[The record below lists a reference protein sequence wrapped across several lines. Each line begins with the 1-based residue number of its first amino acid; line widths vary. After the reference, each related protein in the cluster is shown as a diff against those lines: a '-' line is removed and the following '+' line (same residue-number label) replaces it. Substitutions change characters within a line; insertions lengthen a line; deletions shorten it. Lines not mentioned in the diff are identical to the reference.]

1 MSQHIIVNDYNPIWT
16 EKYKEEVSLIQPILA
31 ENCVALYHIGS
42 TSVPGLAA
50 KPIIDIMAVVRS
62 LAEVDSV
69 AEKFSDVGYEYLG
82 EFGIVGRRYLRK
94 GGDKRTHQIHIFQ
107 ADDWNNIG
115 RHLAFR
121 DYMRT
126 HEKERDEYAKI
137 KKTWRCDSLMI

>member
-82 EFGIVGRRYLRK
+82 EFGIVGRRYLRRAAMSE
-94 GGDKRTHQIHIFQ
+94 RTKSISFRRM
-107 ADDWNNIG
+107 IG
-115 RHLAFR
+115 ITLVGILHFVTICAH
-121 DYMRT
+121 T
-126 HEKERDEYAKI
+126 
-137 KKTWRCDSLMI
+137 KKSGTNMQK